1 MPTQW
6 NLTFLQAALSLS
18 ATTRKKPLLI
28 PLLSPIC
35 PIMACM
41 LPSTPMRLPRKW
53 QDFCRA
59 SSIYYRPGSSQNAI
73 LSQRF
78 ANIVAEE
85 LKKIYPNPQRVNA
98 RPTDT
103 LAEVLQTN
111 SPAVLIEVAYHDN
124 LQDAQWIQQNIQPI
138 AESIVRALTTY
149 FGIPFAM
156 PQPVRTG
163 IVETGGANLNIRS
176 MPTTNSTIVA
186 LAPNGAEL
194 SIYSESESSDG
205 KWYAVRYK
213 TQPDMSMHLMSAFWN
228 RKEVFS

>member
-1 MPTQW
+1 M
-6 NLTFLQAALSLS
+6 
-18 ATTRKKPLLI
+18 
-28 PLLSPIC
+28 
-35 PIMACM
+35 
-41 LPSTPMRLPRKW
+41 
-53 QDFCRA
+53 
-59 SSIYYRPGSSQNAI
+59 
-73 LSQRF
+73 
-78 ANIVAEE
+78 
-85 LKKIYPNPQRVNA
+85 
-98 RPTDT
+98 
-103 LAEVLQTN
+103 
-111 SPAVLIEVAYHDN
+111 LIEVAYHDN

-194 SIYSESESSDG
+194 TIYSESESSDG
-205 KWYAVRYK
+205 NGMPSAIKM
-213 TQPDMSMHLMSAFWN
+213 QPDMSMRLMSAFWN

>member
-1 MPTQW
+1 M
-6 NLTFLQAALSLS
+6 QAALK
-18 ATTRKKPLLI
+18 AKPTIRKKPLLT
-28 PLLSPIC
+28 PLAQSVCL
-35 PIMACM
+35 MACM
-41 LPSTPMRLPRKW
+41 CHPFTCVSRG
-53 QDFCRA
+53 QIFAGQSDH
-59 SSIYYRPGSSQNAI
+59 RPGSSQNEM
-73 LSQRF
+73 SQRF

-85 LKKIYPNPQRVNA
+85 LKIYPNFQRSD
-98 RPTDT
+98 DT
-103 LAEVLQTN
+103 LAEVLQIN

-186 LAPNGAEL
+186 LAPNGAR
-194 SIYSESESSDG
+194 
-205 KWYAVRYK
+205 AH
-213 TQPDMSMHLMSAFWN
+213 HLFQ
-228 RKEVFS
+228 

>member
-1 MPTQW
+1 MQV
-6 NLTFLQAALSLS
+6 ALSLS
-18 ATTRKKPLLI
+18 ATIHKKPLLT

-59 SSIYYRPGSSQNAI
+59 AI
-73 LSQRF
+73 F
-78 ANIVAEE
+78 TIVAEE

-194 SIYSESESSDG
+194 TIYSESESSDG
-205 KWYAVRYK
+205 KWYAVRYQNA
-213 TQPDMSMHLMSAFWN
+213 TGYVYAPYVRILES
-228 RKEVFS
+228 